1 MCRSIVTLRGTDP
14 VTDDEIHAA
23 ALQFVRKI
31 SGFRQPSKANAEAF
45 ETAVTEIAGSAR
57 RLLDGLPATRPRPA
71 PHRRT
76 DRGAGAAPTPSTD
89 ASAAR

>member
-31 SGFRQPSKANAEAF
+31 SGFRQPSKTNAEVF
-45 ETAVTEIAGSAR
+45 DTAVADIAGAAR
-57 RLLDGLPATRPRPA
+57 RLLEGLPATRPRPA
-71 PHRRT
+71 PHRS
-76 DRGAGAAPTPSTD
+76 TPGD
-89 ASAAR
+89 PR

>member
-23 ALQFVRKI
+23 SLQFVRKI
-31 SGFRQPSKANAEAF
+31 SGFRQPSKTNAEVF
-45 ETAVTEIAGSAR
+45 DTAVADIAGAAR
-57 RLLDGLPATRPRPA
+57 RLLEGLPATRPRPA

-76 DRGAGAAPTPSTD
+76 PGDPR
-89 ASAAR
+89 

>member
-31 SGFRQPSKANAEAF
+31 SGFRQPSRSNAEVF
-45 ETAVTEIAGSAR
+45 DTAVAEIAGAAR

-71 PHRRT
+71 PQRRT
-76 DRGAGAAPTPSTD
+76 DRGAGAAPTPSRD
-89 ASAAR
+89 GAAAR